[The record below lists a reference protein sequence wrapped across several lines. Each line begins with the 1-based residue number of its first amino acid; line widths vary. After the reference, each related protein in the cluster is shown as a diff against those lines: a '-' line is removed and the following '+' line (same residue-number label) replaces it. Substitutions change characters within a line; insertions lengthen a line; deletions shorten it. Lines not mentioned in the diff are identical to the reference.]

1 MSNKTTEDIN
11 DVVWARNLKTEY
23 GPQLDY
29 FLNNGGPVEK
39 KLAQRVMDL
48 AGMDV

>member
-1 MSNKTTEDIN
+1 MNNKPTDDIK
-11 DVVWARNLKTEY
+11 DVVWARNLKKEY

-48 AGMDV
+48 AGVEA